1 MVSEGEKVVKLI
13 ILFKDGTKKEVASLP
28 AEFTVG
34 REAPANI
41 ILPSKIVSRKH
52 AIFVIKDNQVTITDV
67 SANGVHINGK
77 RIEPKVAINVPV
89 NVPVTIGEYSLIF
102 EQANKQVATKPEF
115 NKKSAV
121 IEKQTAS
128 SEKRQG
134 SQVLTEEQAQALS
147 GIRDE
152 IHKRLLDNLDLRW
165 IDFTKKQDEE
175 LKALVNRQL
184 DTIISSMSAGIPKW
198 VDRNSLKKE
207 MLDEVVGLGPL
218 EDFLRDETVSEI
230 MVISKDLIYVER
242 SGKIVETTKRFSSNE
257 ALMAIIERIV
267 SPIGKRIDESSP
279 LVDARLKD
287 GSRVNAIIPP
297 LALKGPCL
305 TIRKFGSKRITVE
318 NLIGFGAL
326 TSEMATFLQC
336 CVKGKKNIIISGG
349 TGSGKTTLLN
359 VLSSFIPED
368 DRIVTIE
375 DAAEL
380 NLPQKHVVSL
390 ESKPANVEGKG
401 EISIRDLVKNSLR
414 MRPDRIIVGECRGG
428 EALDMLQAMNTG
440 HAGSMTTGHANSPDD
455 ILRRLET
462 MVLMSGMELPIR
474 AIRDQIASA
483 IDVIVQQSR
492 LSDGSRKI
500 TSITE
505 IIGLDDDYNV
515 LTEEIFT
522 FDKKGIDK
530 SGKVV
535 GNHTST
541 GYLPSFLPELKAL
554 GIHVPEDLFKV

>member
-1 MVSEGEKVVKLI
+1 MKLTI
-13 ILFKDGTKKEVASLP
+13 VGKDGARKEIQSLP
-28 AEFTVG
+28 AEFVVG
-34 REAPANI
+34 REEPAQVV
-41 ILPSKIVSRKH
+41 LPSPVISRRH
-52 AIFVIKDNQVTITDV
+52 AVFQVKDQYVWVTDL
-67 SANGVHINGK
+67 SSNGVFIEKNRVEREKQTPVPLGK
-77 RIEPKVAINVPV
+77 
-89 NVPVTIGEYSLIF
+89 PVTIGDYTLIF
-102 EQANKQVATKPEF
+102 TPDAVQHGAAVVEAEKPAAKAQPQGKPEAEF
-115 NKKSAV
+115 TDA
-121 IEKQTAS
+121 Q
-128 SEKRQG
+128 
-134 SQVLTEEQAQALS
+134 LQALA

-152 IHKRLLDNLDLRW
+152 IHQRLLETLDLRW
-165 IDFTKKQDEE
+165 IDFTTKQDQE
-175 LKALVNRQL
+175 LKEMVSKRLDMIIRNMSAAIPTWVNRDL
-184 DTIISSMSAGIPKW
+184 
-198 VDRNSLKKE
+198 LKKE

-218 EDFLRDETVSEI
+218 EDFLRDEDVSEI
-230 MVISKDLIYVER
+230 MVISKDLIYVEKK
-242 SGKIVETTKRFSSNE
+242 GKIVESGKRFSSDE

-267 SPIGKRIDESSP
+267 APIGKRIDESSP

-305 TIRKFGSKRITVE
+305 TIRKFGTKRLHVE
-318 NLIGFGAL
+318 DLIGFGTL
-326 TSEMATFLQC
+326 NESMAKFMEC

-359 VLSSFIPED
+359 VMAAFIQED

-380 NLPQKHVVSL
+380 RLPQKHVVSL
-390 ESKPANVEGKG
+390 ESKPPNVEGKG
-401 EISIRDLVKNSLR
+401 AVTIRDLVKNALR

-483 IDVIVQQSR
+483 IDIIVQQSR

-500 TSITE
+500 MSISE
-505 IIGLDDDYNV
+505 VLGLDDDYNILLEDV
-515 LTEEIFT
+515 FVFEQ
-522 FDKKGIDK
+522 KGVDER
-530 SGKVV
+530 GKVV
-535 GNHTST
+535 GRHTAT
-541 GYLPSFLPELKAL
+541 GYLPSFLPEFKAR
-554 GIHVPEDLFKV
+554 GIPVPEDLFKV